1 MQQARKREEAPPPP
15 RPRKEG
21 RKEASARSTDGPP
34 STSQPQP
41 MTVYEDEDP
50 SMFNDS
56 PADEQ
61 VTVNSDVKFVRP
73 GLIQIP
79 KRD

>member
-1 MQQARKREEAPPPP
+1 
-15 RPRKEG
+15 
-21 RKEASARSTDGPP
+21 
-34 STSQPQP
+34 

-50 SMFNDS
+50 SMYDDT